1 MLNRYNDLC
10 LKLHIIHPPFKIL
23 FTNAQSATHT
33 LANMLIWNTVI
44 LEGNKFLEKEDLK
57 KLNNSLRILSLSLSI
72 DSRFELRSFP
82 RLHCELSIVIIICN
96 DIFFLSLSFRRPH
109 TRHSSSPV
117 RSDDE
122 ACGCRGR

>member
-10 LKLHIIHPPFKIL
+10 LKLHIIHPPHFKIL

-57 KLNNSLRILSLSLSI
+57 NVIILSALSLDWLSLRAPFQ
-72 DSRFELRSFP
+72 D
-82 RLHCELSIVIIICN
+82 C
-96 DIFFLSLSFRRPH
+96 IFSVPWTFYRYYM
-109 TRHSSSPV
+109 
-117 RSDDE
+117 
-122 ACGCRGR
+122 